1 MLGKIKG
8 SSRGRQRMRRL
19 DGITDSVDMSL
30 SKLWEL
36 VKDRETWP
44 AAIHGVTKSQTR
56 LSDWATT
63 EGCAAPCSLLGQET
77 AEDQS
82 INPPLILHLI
92 CSSEVQWFQC
102 AFQRYL
108 CSKARFSCG
117 AVASSLPHCLM
128 FAFLPALSPI
138 PLCPQTLAVLG
149 AGVVACKLYMRL
161 CFPEDWSQDVVGQ
174 PGLEALTPD
183 VINSPLYWK
192 LGSTVWVPDLWT
204 LERIF
209 KKLFLAWYKEI

>member
-1 MLGKIKG
+1 M
-8 SSRGRQRMRRL
+8 
-19 DGITDSVDMSL
+19 DMTL

-161 CFPEDWSQDVVGQ
+161 CFPGDWSQDVVGQ
-174 PGLEALTPD
+174 PGLEALMPH